1 MRAPCV
7 GLVGSVRRQPGG
19 GRDDSVL
26 VGDDGSGG
34 DDDGIVGCDVI
45 GGVGHGAGR
54 AFFTSWLGHGEKAPH
69 ICSNLVV

>member
-7 GLVGSVRRQPGG
+7 GLVGLVRHQPGG

-26 VGDDGSGG
+26 VGDVGVVGG
-34 DDDGIVGCDVI
+34 AVSCDVFVVA
-45 GGVGHGAGR
+45 VGHGDGKDL
-54 AFFTSWLGHGEKAPH
+54 FISWLGHGEKAPH